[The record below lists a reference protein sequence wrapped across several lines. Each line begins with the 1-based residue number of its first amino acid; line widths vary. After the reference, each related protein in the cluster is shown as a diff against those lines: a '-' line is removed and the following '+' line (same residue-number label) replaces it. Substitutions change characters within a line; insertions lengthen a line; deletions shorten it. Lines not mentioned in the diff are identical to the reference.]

1 MRVLLRNLFLIALLL
16 SCAVPLLAQDQEQS
30 SDEQPQQ
37 QQEVIRSYDS
47 HILLRAD
54 GTMQVTETI
63 AVLAERDR
71 IRHGI
76 YRDFPT
82 DYKDKLGN
90 HYRVKF
96 EMVSAQ
102 RDGHDEPYRTES
114 IGNGVR
120 VYLGDKNTLVEIGEH
135 TYIITYETSR
145 QVGFFD
151 DHDELYWNVTGNGWI
166 FPIEKATAAV
176 ELPTGIDRKHIS
188 VTAYTGEQG
197 ARGRAYSATV
207 DPQGV
212 ARFATAAP
220 LGQAEGLTIVVM
232 FPKGFVV
239 EPTQQEKMRWWFEE
253 NGASAVAIAGLLLML
268 LYQVI
273 AWFAV
278 GKDPAPGTV
287 MVRYTPPDGFSPA
300 AVRYLRRMGY
310 DDKTFAALVVNMGVQ
325 RYLRIQQHPDGHF
338 TLIREKKADSK
349 DLALEEEQVA
359 NTFFESKD
367 SIDLE
372 QSNHSTIKSAID
384 SVKQTLA
391 QRMEQRYFLTNSKYM
406 WPSLGLMLL
415 TFLGVI
421 AFSEGDQIP
430 VALFMCVWLSGW
442 TLGVAALS
450 VTVAAAWKKAWHSH
464 GWGKVSYGG
473 ALFIS
478 AFALPFFAGEIFGL
492 GMFAKATSAVAAL
505 VLILMAVSNLI
516 FHELLKAP
524 THAGR
529 DLLDQIDGFREFIG
543 ATEDMERKY
552 PLDRSP
558 ATFEKF
564 LPYAMAMDL
573 EEVWTSKFESVLAA
587 AAAAGGGT
595 TSGYSPAWMAVSGAT
610 GFAALGSMSDFSSS
624 LGSAISSS
632 SSAPGSSSGG
642 GGGGSSGGGGGGGG
656 GGGW

>member
-1 MRVLLRNLFLIALLL
+1 MRALIRKILLLALLL
-16 SCAVPLLAQDQEQS
+16 AGVLPALAQEQDQSS
-30 SDEQPQQ
+30 SDEQPT

-54 GTMQVTETI
+54 GSMQVTETI
-63 AVLAERDR
+63 AVHAERDR

-82 DYKDKLGN
+82 DYKDTLGN

-96 EMVSAQ
+96 AMVAAQ
-102 RDGHDEPYRTES
+102 RDGRDEPYHTES

-120 VYLGDKNTLVEIGEH
+120 VYLGDKDRLVDIGEH
-135 TYIITYETSR
+135 TYVLTYETTR
-145 QVGFFD
+145 QVGFFP
-151 DHDELYWNVTGNGWI
+151 DHDEVYWNVTGNGWI
-166 FPIEKATAAV
+166 FPIAKASATV
-176 ELPTGIDRKHIS
+176 ELPGGIDHKQIT
-188 VTAYTGEQG
+188 TAGYTGERG
-197 ARGRAYSATV
+197 ARNRNFTV
-207 DPQGV
+207 AVDGQGV
-212 ARFATAAP
+212 AHFETTAP
-220 LGQAEGLTIVVM
+220 LGEAEGLTVVVM

-239 EPTQQEKMRWWFEE
+239 EPTQQQKLRWWFQD
-253 NGASAVAIAGLLLML
+253 NGASAIAVGGLLLML
-268 LYQVI
+268 LYQVL

-300 AVRYLRRMGY
+300 AIRYLRRMGY

-325 RYLRIQQHPDGHF
+325 RYLRIQEHTDGHF
-338 TLIREKKADSK
+338 TLTREKNADSK
-349 DLALEEEQVA
+349 GLALEEEQVA

-367 SIDLE
+367 TIDLE

-384 SVKQTLA
+384 SVKSTLA
-391 QRMEQRYFLTNSKYM
+391 QRMERYFLTNSRYM
-406 WPSLGLMLL
+406 WPSAALMLL
-415 TFLGVI
+415 TFIGVVS
-421 AFSEGDQIP
+421 FSEGEMIP

-442 TLGVAALS
+442 TLGVTALS
-450 VTVAAAWKKAWHSH
+450 VAVAAAWKKAWHSH
-464 GWGKVSYGG
+464 GWGKLSYGG
-473 ALFIS
+473 ALFIT
-478 AFALPFFAGEIFGL
+478 AFAVPFFAGEIFGL

-505 VLILMAVSNLI
+505 VLILMAVSNLV

-543 ATEDMERKY
+543 ATEDVARNY

-587 AAAAGGGT
+587 AAAAGAGT
-595 TSGYSPAWMAVSGAT
+595 SHGYSPVWMNVSGAA
-610 GFAALGSMSDFSSS
+610 GFAALGGMSDFSSS